1 MADER
6 TQSTFTWL
14 NSVSRNRQHL
24 HTMVSQAQIRQ
35 YYHSPQPVSQV
46 SAHYINIQLNQVHGQ
61 THSHHARGSH
71 GQSTIRF
78 SEINSQLRNDTRAR
92 HPSGSTTDTRIVAA
106 VPEDGSVDD
115 GVMNP
120 WLDDKP
126 EHCGHA
132 FMFDN
137 ETYIDLDRPELL
149 AILSSDAVEH
159 PHETPAKTGLSTS
172 TRGADS
178 TKDGELSER
187 AAKQVDWDYNLA
199 L

>member
-14 NSVSRNRQHL
+14 NSASRNRQHL

-46 SAHYINIQLNQVHGQ
+46 SAHYINIQLNQVRGQ
-61 THSHHARGSH
+61 TQSHHARGSH

-126 EHCGHA
+126 EHCR
-132 FMFDN
+132 D
-137 ETYIDLDRPELL
+137 
-149 AILSSDAVEH
+149 V
-159 PHETPAKTGLSTS
+159 
-172 TRGADS
+172 S
-178 TKDGELSER
+178 TKGLTENARVADANVHRIAER
-187 AAKQVDWDYNLA
+187 FYGRCTISCETTLDEDTSLA
-199 L
+199 SR